1 MTCLIHLWGWQLSLG
16 LCMVP
21 ATTLLPGGIF
31 LDDTPNSLCER
42 GYPDK
47 VCLVSML

>member
-1 MTCLIHLWGWQLSLG
+1 MTCLIHLWGYQLLLG

-21 ATTLLPGGIF
+21 AIMLLPGSIL
-31 LDDTPNSLCER
+31 LDDTPNSLCEQ

-47 VCLVSML
+47 VCLISML